1 MPVSTE
7 QFKAGLASFG
17 SSVTVVTT
25 RDANGKP
32 AGLTVTA
39 FSALSKEPP
48 LCLVC
53 IGHEADA
60 YPSLQTASCYAVNV
74 LAHDQ
79 NELAM
84 QFATHGR
91 DKFAGVDHRPGAV
104 TGCPLLAGV
113 LATMECK
120 IVSRFPSGDH
130 DILVGSIESVE
141 VHEGAPLVYFRG
153 RFHDLA
159 TR

>member
-17 SSVTVVTT
+17 ASVTVVTT
-25 RDANGKP
+25 LDPDGKA

-39 FSALSKEPP
+39 FSALSKNPP

-60 YPSLQTASCYAVNV
+60 YPSLRTASSYAVNV
-74 LAHDQ
+74 LCKDQ
-79 NELAM
+79 MELAM

-91 DKFAGVDHRPGAV
+91 DKFAGVDYRPGAI
-104 TGCPLLAGV
+104 TGCPILSGTVSAL
-113 LATMECK
+113 ECK

-141 VHEGAPLVYFRG
+141 VHDGEPLVYFRG
-153 RFHDLA
+153 AFYDLV

>member
-25 RDANGKP
+25 IDSNGKP

-39 FSALSKEPP
+39 FSALSKDPP

-60 YPSLQTASCYAVNV
+60 YPSLKVATSYAVNV
-74 LAHDQ
+74 LRSDQ
-79 NELAM
+79 LDLAT

-91 DKFAGVDHRPGAV
+91 DKFAGVAHRAGTA
-104 TGCPLLAGV
+104 TGCPILSGV
-113 LATMECK
+113 LAAFECK
-120 IVSRFPSGDH
+120 VAARFPCGDH
-130 DILVGSIESVE
+130 DIVVGSIESVE
-141 VHEGAPLVYFRG
+141 VDEGAPLVYFRG
-153 RFHDLA
+153 RFHDLV

>member
-7 QFKAGLASFG
+7 EFKAGLASFG
-17 SSVTVVTT
+17 AGVTIVTT
-25 RDANGKP
+25 IDASGKP

-39 FSALSKEPP
+39 FSALSKIPP

-60 YPSLQTASCYAVNV
+60 YPSLQTAPSYVVNV
-74 LAHDQ
+74 LTKDQ
-79 NELAM
+79 VDLAM

-91 DKFAGVDHRPGAV
+91 DKFAGVDHRPGAA
-104 TGCPLLAGV
+104 TGCPILGGV
-113 LATMECK
+113 LAALECK

-141 VHEGAPLVYFRG
+141 AHEGAPLVYFRG
-153 RFHDLA
+153 RFHDVV

>member
-17 SSVTVVTT
+17 ASVTIVTT
-25 RDANGKP
+25 VDADGKP

-39 FSALSKEPP
+39 FSAVSKLPP

-60 YPSLQTASCYAVNV
+60 YPSLQSAASYAVNV
-74 LAHDQ
+74 LTKDQ
-79 NELAM
+79 MELAM

-91 DKFAGVDHRPGAV
+91 DKFAGVEHRPGAA
-104 TGCPLLAGV
+104 TGCPILAGA
-113 LATMECK
+113 L
-120 IVSRFPSGDH
+120 
-130 DILVGSIESVE
+130 
-141 VHEGAPLVYFRG
+141 
-153 RFHDLA
+153 
-159 TR
+159 